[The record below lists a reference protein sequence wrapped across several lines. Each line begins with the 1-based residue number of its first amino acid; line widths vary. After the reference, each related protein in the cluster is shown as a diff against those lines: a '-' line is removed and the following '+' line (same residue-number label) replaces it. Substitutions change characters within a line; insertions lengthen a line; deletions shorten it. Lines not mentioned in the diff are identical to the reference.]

1 MYAGSMIGGKR
12 VHGLVLSNT
21 VAVYNYTSA
30 QKSQSP
36 DYNPSQRVRLSNF
49 SILPPQKFFINEWFS
64 FIARSIQFSIGCSRN
79 WCSGLLFTEVY
90 PASWVGTQWL
100 RFFDDQK
107 WLCHDSSKTPIIL
120 QWRVTKNL
128 SKYESYT
135 GKVSKEVC
143 STVMNLKLNKL

>member
-49 SILPPQKFFINEWFS
+49 SILSPPIFFLS
-64 FIARSIQFSIGCSRN
+64 T
-79 WCSGLLFTEVY
+79 SGYFLQLDRYNSLLGV
-90 PASWVGTQWL
+90 AGTDVPVSYL
-100 RFFDDQK
+100 RRYIRP
-107 WLCHDSSKTPIIL
+107 HDLGPNGYAFL
-120 QWRVTKNL
+120 MTKNGYVTIHP
-128 SKYESYT
+128 K
-135 GKVSKEVC
+135 
-143 STVMNLKLNKL
+143 LKLFYDGELRKTYRSMSLIQEMFLRKSLVLL

>member
-49 SILPPQKFFINEWFS
+49 SILSPQKFFYQRVVFLQLDRYNS
-64 FIARSIQFSIGCSRN
+64 
-79 WCSGLLFTEVY
+79 LLGV
-90 PASWVGTQWL
+90 AGTDVPVSYL
-100 RFFDDQK
+100 RRYIRPHELGPNGYAF
-107 WLCHDSSKTPIIL
+107 LM
-120 QWRVTKNL
+120 TKNGYVTIHP
-128 SKYESYT
+128 K
-135 GKVSKEVC
+135 
-143 STVMNLKLNKL
+143 LKLFYNGELRKTYRSMSLIQERFIRMSVVLL